1 MAGNE
6 LLEAEILLPG
16 RNILVVFS
24 INHSEYYGCVKVRCA
39 VAEIQKERILTSQN

>member
-16 RNILVVFS
+16 RNILVVF
-24 INHSEYYGCVKVRCA
+24 INHPEHDGCVKARCA
-39 VAEIQKERILTSQN
+39 AAEVQKERILTAQN